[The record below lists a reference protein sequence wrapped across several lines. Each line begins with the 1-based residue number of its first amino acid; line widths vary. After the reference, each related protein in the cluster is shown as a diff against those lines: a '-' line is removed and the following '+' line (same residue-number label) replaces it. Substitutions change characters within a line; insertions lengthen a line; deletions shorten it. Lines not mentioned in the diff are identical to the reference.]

1 MTSHIICQIMV
12 IVENIIGVEMGVP
25 VFSAEDPGGSTSQTT
40 TSDPQQ
46 IVSRMCFL
54 SHVSIMR
61 LQI

>member
-25 VFSAEDPGGSTSQTT
+25 VFSAEDPGGSTS
-40 TSDPQQ
+40 DPQQ